1 LQNTASQ
8 LGAAIGTAL
17 VGSIVLCGLA
27 ASLGTSIAADDR
39 VSEPLRQQVG
49 IVLEAG
55 VSFVTTDQVSTALD
69 TADVPSEES
78 EVLIDLYA
86 GAQLRALKTGLL
98 VAALLVLA
106 SFAFT
111 THLPS
116 EPLDGPD
123 DDDDDD
129 AADADADS

>member
-1 LQNTASQ
+1 
-8 LGAAIGTAL
+8 
-17 VGSIVLCGLA
+17 VGSIALGGLA
-27 ASLGTSIAADDR
+27 ASLGTSIVADDR

-69 TADVPSEES
+69 TADVPSDES

-86 GAQLRALKTGLL
+86 DAQLRALKTGLL
-98 VAALLVLA
+98 VAALLVMA

-111 THLPS
+111 TYLPS
-116 EPLDGPD
+116 EPLGGP
-123 DDDDDD
+123 DDDD
-129 AADADADS
+129 AADADADADS

>member
-69 TADVPSEES
+69 TADVPSDGS

-86 GAQLRALKTGLL
+86 DAQLRALKTDCWS
-98 VAALLVLA
+98 LA
-106 SFAFT
+106 CS
-111 THLPS
+111 
-116 EPLDGPD
+116 
-123 DDDDDD
+123 
-129 AADADADS
+129 